1 MSLLQS
7 YCMAYEAVYTKA
19 RAFVEVLRTSGGR
32 LKDVNSWKQ
41 LECMGAGV
49 SWHNLDFVAAMKLR
63 DRIAKFTG
71 SSISTIWVG
80 TYVFSQRATS

>member
-1 MSLLQS
+1 MVGVS
-7 YCMAYEAVYTKA
+7 C
-19 RAFVEVLRTSGGR
+19 
-32 LKDVNSWKQ
+32 KDVNSWKQ
-41 LECMGAGV
+41 FECMGAGV

-71 SSISTIWVG
+71 TISTIWVT